1 MAALVEIQADQHER
15 RVPSHEHIV
24 LPQPRGLAVALTPW
38 NFAVSIAA
46 RKIAPALAAGC
57 GVLFKPS
64 EIATLSSMVLA
75 AVLDEVL
82 PQGLVATVSGTPHN
96 VIDVWTSS
104 PHVGVLSF
112 TGSTRVGGLVAA
124 ATGARFL
131 PTVLELGG
139 CAPFIVLEDADPAL
153 AVDTL
158 MVAKFRNNGQ
168 SCIAAN
174 QVMVARRVSHAFVED
189 LVERVKALRVG
200 DPLDEGTDV
209 GPMAPAADPT
219 RLGALVAS
227 ATGSGARAVSS
238 GAGLPTAGHF
248 FAPTLLLD
256 VPPDSPALSQEV
268 FGPLAAVHVYDDLE
282 DALALHRSTGYGL
295 AGYVCGADLDRAT
308 AVGCRLHAVGV
319 NTGTPNHPAVPF
331 GGVGLSGIGY
341 EDGRQGLGAFQ
352 AFQTLAVGGL

>member
-1 MAALVEIQADQHER
+1 VAALVEIQADQHER
-15 RVPSHEHIV
+15 RVPSHGHIV

-38 NFAVSIAA
+38 NFPVSIPA

-96 VIDVWTSS
+96 VVDVWTSS

-174 QVMVARRVSHAFVED
+174 QVMVARRVSHAF
-189 LVERVKALRVG
+189 
-200 DPLDEGTDV
+200 DEGTDV

-308 AVGCRLHAVGV
+308 AVGRRLHAGVVGV

-341 EDGRQGLGAFQ
+341 EGGRQGLGAFQ
-352 AFQTLAVGGL
+352 AFQALAVGGL